1 VQVRL
6 AGGELAVR
14 DHGPGV
20 AADDQ
25 PHVFDRFYRASAARA
40 VPGSGLGLSIVRQV
54 AHDHG
59 GTIRLHAPGNGGTL
73 LRLTLPVRPVPEPEP
88 VRPAPELVRPAPEPV
103 RPAPEP
109 GGPAPEL
116 VRPATGPG
124 GPVPGPGESP
134 PVTPVAAEREF
145 QHHS

>member
-1 VQVRL
+1 M
-6 AGGELAVR
+6 R

-59 GTIRLHAPGNGGTL
+59 GTIRLLAPGDGGTL
-73 LRLTLPVRPVPEPEP
+73 MRLTLPVRP
-88 VRPAPELVRPAPEPV
+88 A
-103 RPAPEP
+103 
-109 GGPAPEL
+109 
-116 VRPATGPG
+116 
-124 GPVPGPGESP
+124 ESSP
-134 PVTPVAAEREF
+134 LTPVAAEREF
-145 QHHS
+145 QHHI